1 MQTEQVLVLQ
11 LQCIPQYFEGLWT
24 LQEQVLLVLS
34 LHPQYFLLL
43 CELQLQ
49 LFEQYPDC
57 CVLHLQ
63 VSDEQLVLLQ

>member
-1 MQTEQVLVLQ
+1 MFDLQ
-11 LQCIPQYFEGLWT
+11 LQFEPQYYVGLW
-24 LQEQVLLVLS
+24 VLHEHDLDVLS
-34 LHPQYFLLL
+34 WHPQGLVPVF
-43 CELQLQ
+43 ELQLQ